1 MDSADKIKISYHTAL
16 LTQHHSFFRNL
27 PIYSCVTK
35 LIRVVI
41 NFKCFFSGI
50 FFLITITF
58 KLLVLAVLFVF
69 VLSLLPYTEF
79 DNVLNGAYFV

>member
-1 MDSADKIKISYHTAL
+1 MDSGDKIEISYHTAL
-16 LTQHHSFFRNL
+16 LTQHLSFFRNL

-35 LIRVVI
+35 QLRVVI
-41 NFKCFFSGI
+41 NFKCFFLV